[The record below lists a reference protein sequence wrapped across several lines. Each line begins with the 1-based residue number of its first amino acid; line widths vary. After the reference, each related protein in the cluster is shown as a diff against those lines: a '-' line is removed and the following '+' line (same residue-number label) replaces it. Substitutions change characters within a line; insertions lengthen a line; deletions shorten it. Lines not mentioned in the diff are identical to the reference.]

1 MDCQD
6 YSTVSAERKKGQHLG
21 MAERGAIK
29 ALKQQGFGTRAIARE
44 IGCVPS
50 TITNEL
56 RRGTPARKSS
66 KGKSPGYSPKLGQAV
81 YEANRAACHR
91 KPKADS
97 CRDFSEWVIRQ
108 VREHK
113 WSLDACC
120 GYAKLHHLFE
130 PSQMVCSR
138 TLYNMVWNGQLPIHP
153 TELPEALKRK
163 TKKRRVR
170 ENKKRY
176 GTSISE
182 RPEIASL
189 RLEEGHWEGDTVVGK
204 RAGKESV
211 VFSLLEKKTET
222 YLAFR
227 IPGKTS
233 EAVMNLMNELHD
245 EYGEH
250 FSQIFKT
257 ITVDNGSEFADFAK
271 VEKWGTNAFFAHP
284 YTAGRAPKTSAT
296 TACFGL
302 LSPRGHLLNSTP
314 TRISSLLPTS
324 STDIP
329 EGNLG
334 TTPRRSSLKR
344 FWMLSTQPDGCGTL
358 APGQSLRLHPRPRLS
373 TMGCPTCYCNLR
385 LFML

>member
-6 YSTVSAERKKGQHLG
+6 YSTVCAERKKGQHLG

-66 KGKSPGYSPKLGQAV
+66 KGKAPGYSPKLGQAV

-120 GYAKLHHLFE
+120 GYTKLHHLFE

-204 RAGKESV
+204 RAGK
-211 VFSLLEKKTET
+211 SLLSFLCWRRRRKPTLRSVSPEKP
-222 YLAFR
+222 A
-227 IPGKTS
+227 
-233 EAVMNLMNELHD
+233 
-245 EYGEH
+245 
-250 FSQIFKT
+250 
-257 ITVDNGSEFADFAK
+257 
-271 VEKWGTNAFFAHP
+271 
-284 YTAGRAPKTSAT
+284 
-296 TACFGL
+296 
-302 LSPRGHLLNSTP
+302 
-314 TRISSLLPTS
+314 
-324 STDIP
+324 
-329 EGNLG
+329 
-334 TTPRRSSLKR
+334 RRS
-344 FWMLSTQPDGCGTL
+344 
-358 APGQSLRLHPRPRLS
+358 
-373 TMGCPTCYCNLR
+373 
-385 LFML
+385 

>member
-6 YSTVSAERKKGQHLG
+6 DSTVCAERKKGQHLG

-29 ALKQQGFGTRAIARE
+29 ALKQHGLGTRAIARE

-66 KGKSPGYSPKLGQAV
+66 KGKAPGYTPKLGQAV

-138 TLYNMVWNGQLPIHP
+138 TLYNMVWNGHLSIHP

-227 IPGKTS
+227 ISGKTS

-271 VEKWGTNAFFAHP
+271 VEKWGTKAFFAHP
-284 YTAGRAPKTSAT
+284 YTAWERPQNERHNGLFRAFVPKGASLEQYTDEDILAAADELNGR
-296 TACFGL
+296 
-302 LSPRGHLLNSTP
+302 
-314 TRISSLLPTS
+314 
-324 STDIP
+324 
-329 EGNLG
+329 
-334 TTPRRSSLKR
+334 PRRKLGYR
-344 FWMLSTQPDGCGTL
+344 TPEE
-358 APGQSLRLHPRPRLS
+358 
-373 TMGCPTCYCNLR
+373 
-385 LFML
+385 LFEAFLDAVYVA